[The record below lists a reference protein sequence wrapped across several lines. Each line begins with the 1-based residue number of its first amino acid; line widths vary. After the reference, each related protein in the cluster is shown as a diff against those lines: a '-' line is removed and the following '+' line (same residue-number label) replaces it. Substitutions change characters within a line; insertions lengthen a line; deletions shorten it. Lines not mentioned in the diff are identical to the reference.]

1 MRLSSVTPKSPIRDR
16 DDKHG
21 PLILHLPKSTGIKLT
36 KKPIRAPRANT
47 ICERFSCLLSPGVN
61 VFCLLPIL
69 HLGYV
74 NITLMN
80 SVMDVVTSAS
90 LINSAFNQIRQNARS
105 SVAVTIRLLETIA
118 IIGLQTTSDRERAA
132 LLHQAEMIKRG
143 SDESL
148 PEENDRH
155 EVERRFQIIE
165 NILG

>member
-1 MRLSSVTPKSPIRDR
+1 
-16 DDKHG
+16 
-21 PLILHLPKSTGIKLT
+21 
-36 KKPIRAPRANT
+36 
-47 ICERFSCLLSPGVN
+47 
-61 VFCLLPIL
+61 
-69 HLGYV
+69 
-74 NITLMN
+74 
-80 SVMDVVTSAS
+80 MDVVTFDG

>member
-1 MRLSSVTPKSPIRDR
+1 MRLQDVEFAINQ
-16 DDKHG
+16 
-21 PLILHLPKSTGIKLT
+21 LVEIAV
-36 KKPIRAPRANT
+36 RA
-47 ICERFSCLLSPGVN
+47 LSPGINDPFTAIACVDR
-61 VFCLLPIL
+61 
-69 HLGYV
+69 LGVALTRLAKKTIPPAYCYDD
-74 NITLMN
+74 NTLRL
-80 SVMDVVTSAS
+80 VMDVVTFDG

-148 PEENDRH
+148 PEEYDRH
-155 EVERRFQIIE
+155 EVERCFQIIE